1 MAKYIPT
8 STLDLA
14 LNQIKKSDYES
25 ICSQQPTTYFEA
37 CNPEMWVAE
46 TVYAVGDTT
55 KAPTDNFMA
64 YECTTGGTSGVG
76 EPAWSE
82 TQDETF
88 TDGTVT
94 WKAHDNYSLVTAE
107 LLEADK
113 TLADIERGRSLTF
126 AEKVMV
132 LSHREGTVV
141 CTAFINSAD
150 LRLECVTV
158 SVTSL
163 AENNDIVAGRNTILG
178 AVSIPL
184 TFLA

>member
-8 STLDLA
+8 STIDLA

-46 TVYAVGDTT
+46 AAYVVGDIS
-55 KAPTDNFMA
+55 KAPTDNNMA
-64 YECTTGGTSGVG
+64 YECTTGGTSGAS

-82 TQDETF
+82 VQDGTF

-113 TLADIERGRSLTF
+113 TLADIANGRSLTF
-126 AEKVMV
+126 AEKTMV
-132 LSHREGTVV
+132 LSHRAGTVTH
-141 CTAFINSAD
+141 TAFINSAD
-150 LRLECVTV
+150 LQLEAVTV
-158 SVTSL
+158 SVTSV
-163 AENNDIVAGRNTILG
+163 AADNDIMAGRNTILG
-178 AVSIPL
+178 AVTIPL
-184 TFLA
+184 TCGV